1 MKDDSIFDS
10 THMLDS
16 QIKEGS
22 QNKKDNSKPPLQLKH
37 LVDISNQKMIL
48 FQPSN
53 LEKDFAVISHGE
65 NKVNL

>member
-1 MKDDSIFDS
+1 
-10 THMLDS
+10 MLDS

-22 QNKKDNSKPPLQLKH
+22 PNKKDNSKSPLQLKH
-37 LVDISNQKMIL
+37 LVDISNQKMIQ

-53 LEKDFAVISHGE
+53 LEKDFTVISHEERKQKLSHGE